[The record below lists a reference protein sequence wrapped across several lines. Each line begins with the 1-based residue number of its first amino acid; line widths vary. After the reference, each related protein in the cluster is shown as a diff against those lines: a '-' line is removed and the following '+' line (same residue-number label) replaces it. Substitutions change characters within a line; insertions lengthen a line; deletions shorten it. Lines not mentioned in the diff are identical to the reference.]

1 MKTSTVGALTLALAM
16 GAYAQSL
23 PSDLPALPTCAE
35 TPFINGLT
43 ADGCETTDLAC
54 HCKSTSFFSGIVS
67 AVTAACSASDV
78 ETSWTIIEEVC
89 DSVGVTI
96 PVTLPAPGS
105 DSGSESG
112 STTTSQPAETA
123 TTATPQPTTTS
134 APAQATTTSAP
145 APVSTTSA
153 GSASGKIT
161 TTTTAPAAQGTSA
174 KTTTTGVAVSSGN
187 PSQAPAGSTV
197 AVSAS
202 STLPTKPATYTGSA
216 SKNDGVGMSALMGA
230 VALGLAAAF

>member
-1 MKTSTVGALTLALAM
+1 MKPSTVGALTLALAM

-67 AVTAACSASDV
+67 AVPAACSASDV
-78 ETSWTIIEEVC
+78 ETAWTIIKEVC

-105 DSGSESG
+105 GSESG
-112 STTTSQPAETA
+112 STTTTSQPAEAA
-123 TTATPQPTTTS
+123 TTTTPQPTTTS
-134 APAQATTTSAP
+134 APAQATTTSGP

-153 GSASGKIT
+153 GSAPGKIT

-174 KTTTTGVAVSSGN
+174 KTTNTGVAVSSGS